1 MHEIAIYINEK
12 PDLDEDKTVWF
23 TNRFYRP
30 NVPLIRLPHNYSSV
44 LIRSLVYD
52 GILDK
57 KWFINYI
64 SLVRDF
70 DEINLDIVASIAP
83 YPYYDII
90 EYISGYF
97 FGTTRGSCYPVI
109 DLIPS
114 TSVIPVLATILME
127 RSGEFNNVVIDS
139 ADLFSREEFL
149 LLKEVCDDF
158 DINLYLIYSDLPRFS
173 IPYAN
178 RLVFGYSILNY
189 YFMDMLKMPKELQ
202 VAISRNTPMPYIVSN
217 GIVSRNMCI
226 PRYTFMHRKRKI
238 NFLREAFGDKSDIAF
253 NLLKDIIEGGLVSE
267 KAFLDYISSS
277 TNEYYEV
284 FSKLLKYDFVTR
296 KISSVGTNLMITN
309 KGLEAYFRYR
319 GDTIE
324 H

>member
-127 RSGEFNNVVIDS
+127 RSEEFNNVVIDY

-158 DINLYLIYSDLPRFS
+158 DINLYPLCNFS
-173 IPYAN
+173 ENGAFEFEI
-178 RLVFGYSILNY
+178 IL
-189 YFMDMLKMPKELQ
+189 KQKP
-202 VAISRNTPMPYIVSN
+202 
-217 GIVSRNMCI
+217 
-226 PRYTFMHRKRKI
+226 KI
-238 NFLREAFGDKSDIAF
+238 N
-253 NLLKDIIEGGLVSE
+253 
-267 KAFLDYISSS
+267 
-277 TNEYYEV
+277 
-284 FSKLLKYDFVTR
+284 
-296 KISSVGTNLMITN
+296 KITFYLNDS
-309 KGLEAYFRYR
+309 GLEFYYQPPLYLEFGLKEPNSTCNATDCAGSHRPMNVVGSYAVYHEYKRDYNLNSGKNYKVGKLFHIYKRF
-319 GDTIE
+319 
-324 H
+324 